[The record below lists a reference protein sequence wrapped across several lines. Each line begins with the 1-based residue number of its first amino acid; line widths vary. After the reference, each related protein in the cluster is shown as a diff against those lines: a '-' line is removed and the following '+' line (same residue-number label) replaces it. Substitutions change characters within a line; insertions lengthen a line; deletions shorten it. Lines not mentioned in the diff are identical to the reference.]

1 MTKAIYPATFDPIH
15 FGHID
20 IAKRAATIF
29 NEVVIGV
36 YDRPMKN
43 LLFNVE
49 ERLRLVELALKDI
62 QNISIR
68 RYNSLTVDFA
78 HEVNAQVIVRGLRVV
93 SDFELE
99 WHMALT
105 NKQLAPDVEVVCLM
119 TSQEF
124 AFLSS
129 STVREVALLNGNV
142 NSMVPPFVAE
152 ALHVKALEQARDPF
166 NHPVQITSLRD

>member
-20 IAKRAATIF
+20 IAKRAASIF
-29 NEVVIGV
+29 DEVVVGV

-49 ERLRLVELALKDI
+49 ERLHLADLALKEIKNVSI
-62 QNISIR
+62 Q
-68 RYNSLTVDFA
+68 RYSGLTVDFA

-105 NKQLAPDVEVVCLM
+105 NKQLAPDVDVVCFM
-119 TSQEF
+119 TSQDF

-129 STVREVALLNGNV
+129 STVREVAMLGGNV
-142 NSMVPPFVAE
+142 SSMVPDFVA
-152 ALHVKALEQARDPF
+152 KALRAKAIERDGDPI
-166 NHPVQITSLRD
+166 NHPVPITSLRD

>member
-1 MTKAIYPATFDPIH
+1 MPKAVYPASFDPIH
-15 FGHID
+15 YGHLD
-20 IAKRAATIF
+20 IIRRAAAIF
-29 NEVVIGV
+29 DEVIVGV

-43 LLFNVE
+43 LLFNVD
-49 ERLRLVELALKDI
+49 ERLHLVELALKDI
-62 QNISIR
+62 KNIRIQ

-119 TSQEF
+119 TSQAF

-152 ALHVKALEQARDPF
+152 ALHAKAIEQARDPM
-166 NHPVQITSLRD
+166 NHPVPMTSLRD

>member
-15 FGHID
+15 FGHVD
-20 IAKRAATIF
+20 IAKRAAKIF
-29 NEVVIGV
+29 DEVIIGV

-43 LLFNVE
+43 LLFNVD
-49 ERLRLVELALKDI
+49 ERLRLVGLALQDI
-62 QNISIR
+62 PNARIQ
-68 RYNSLTVDFA
+68 RYDGLTVDFA
-78 HEVNAQVIVRGLRVV
+78 HEVGAQVIVRGLRVV

-105 NKQLAPDVEVVCLM
+105 NKQLAPDIEVVCLM

-129 STVREVALLNGNV
+129 STVREVALLGGNV
-142 NSMVPPFVAE
+142 SSMVPAFVAE
-152 ALHVKALEQARDPF
+152 ALHAKAIERAKDPI
-166 NHPVQITSLRD
+166 NQPVPITSLRD

>member
-1 MTKAIYPATFDPIH
+1 LTRAIYPATFDPIH

-20 IAKRAATIF
+20 IAKRAANIF
-29 NEVVIGV
+29 DELIVGV

-43 LLFNVE
+43 LLFNVD
-49 ERLRLVELALKDI
+49 ERLHLVELALKDI
-62 QNISIR
+62 KNIRIQ
-68 RYNSLTVDFA
+68 RYNSLTVNFA

-105 NKQLAPDVEVVCLM
+105 NKQLAPDVEVVCFM

-142 NSMVPPFVAE
+142 TSMVPPFVAE
-152 ALHVKALEQARDPF
+152 ALHAKAIEQARDPI
-166 NHPVQITSLRD
+166 NHPVPMTSLRD

>member
-20 IAKRAATIF
+20 IAKRAANIF
-29 NEVVIGV
+29 DELIVGV

-43 LLFNVE
+43 LLFNVD
-49 ERLRLVELALKDI
+49 ERLHLVELALKGIKNIHI
-62 QNISIR
+62 Q

-105 NKQLAPDVEVVCLM
+105 NKQLAPDIEVVCFM
-119 TSQEF
+119 TSQAF

-142 NSMVPPFVAE
+142 TSMVPPFVAE
-152 ALHVKALEQARDPF
+152 ALRAKAIEQASDPA
-166 NHPVQITSLRD
+166 NHPVPMTSLRD